1 MKAMKTARA
10 GDLRVAPVLRELADA
25 IGKVAGQASEVST
38 AVPGLTLYRN
48 TVKTAPN
55 PCTYAPSLLLI
66 PQGKKRVDLGKQ
78 SYVFGGSTF
87 LLTSIELPIVSR
99 VCAASAEKP
108 YLAFFLKLDM
118 EMVRDV
124 LHSEEVVIPSPPMGT
139 RGMVLGE
146 ATVELLAPCLR
157 MVQLLGTPRD
167 VPFFGKLLKREIIYR
182 LLQGPQGDRLR
193 SVATLADQSYRT
205 AKAVTWLRD
214 NFKRALNVG
223 ELASMIGMSRST
235 LNHHFRGLTAMSP
248 LQFQKQLRL
257 HAARQKMLTEEVDAA
272 SAAFEVGYES
282 PSQFNR
288 EYKRIFGQPPMRDI
302 QALRASLPTQMNFQR
317 RSSRTLRGS
326 ITPAIRGGGVEL
338 PSSYAHELS
347 RSRGAVVCV
356 SRAMGVFT

>member
-1 MKAMKTARA
+1 MKAHKS
-10 GDLRVAPVLRELADA
+10 GQSDDPQVVQGLHELANA
-25 IGKVAGQASEVST
+25 ISKVMGDASEVST

-48 TVKTAPN
+48 TVPTAPN
-55 PCTYAPSLLLI
+55 PCTYVPSLLVI

-78 SYVFGGSTF
+78 SYVFGESTF
-87 LLTSIELPIVSR
+87 LLTSIDLPIISR

-108 YLAFFLKLDM
+108 YLAFFLKLDIGT
-118 EMVRDV
+118 VRDV
-124 LHSEEVVIPSPPMGT
+124 LHSEEVHVPAPPVGT

-146 ATVELLAPCLR
+146 ATIELLAPCSR
-157 MVQLLGTPRD
+157 MVQLLRTPQD
-167 VPFFGKLLKREIIYR
+167 VPFFGKLLQREIIYR

-214 NFKRALNVG
+214 NFKKALNVD
-223 ELASMIGMSRST
+223 ELASITGMSRSS

-257 HAARQKMLTEEVDAA
+257 HAARQKMLMEELDAA

-288 EYKRIFGQPPMRDI
+288 EYKRFFGQPPMRDI
-302 QALRASLPTQMNFQR
+302 EALRASL
-317 RSSRTLRGS
+317 
-326 ITPAIRGGGVEL
+326 
-338 PSSYAHELS
+338 
-347 RSRGAVVCV
+347 
-356 SRAMGVFT
+356 

>member
-1 MKAMKTARA
+1 MKAKKSEPGNDTQIAQ
-10 GDLRVAPVLRELADA
+10 VLCDLADA
-25 IGKVAGQASEVST
+25 ISKVVGSDSEMST

-48 TVKTAPN
+48 TVPTAPN
-55 PCTYAPSLLLI
+55 PCTYVPSLLVI

-78 SYVFGGSTF
+78 SYVFGESIF
-87 LLTSIELPIVSR
+87 LLTSIELPIISR

-118 EMVRDV
+118 GLVRDV
-124 LHSEEVVIPSPPMGT
+124 LHSEEVHVPAPPVGT

-146 ATVELLAPCLR
+146 STIELLAPCSR
-157 MVQLLGTPRD
+157 MVQLLSTPQD
-167 VPFFGKLLKREIIYR
+167 VPFFGKLLQREIIYR

-214 NFKRALNVG
+214 NFKKALNVD
-223 ELASMIGMSRST
+223 ELASMTGMSRST

-257 HAARQKMLTEEVDAA
+257 HAARQKMLTEELDAA

-288 EYKRIFGQPPMRDI
+288 EYKRFFGQPPMRDI
-302 QALRASLPTQMNFQR
+302 EALRASL
-317 RSSRTLRGS
+317 
-326 ITPAIRGGGVEL
+326 
-338 PSSYAHELS
+338 
-347 RSRGAVVCV
+347 
-356 SRAMGVFT
+356 